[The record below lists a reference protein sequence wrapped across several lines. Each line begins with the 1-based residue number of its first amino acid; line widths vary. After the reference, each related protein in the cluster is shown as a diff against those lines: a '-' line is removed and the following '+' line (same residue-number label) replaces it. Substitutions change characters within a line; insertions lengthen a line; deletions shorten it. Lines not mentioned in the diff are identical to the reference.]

1 MIDQDIGLKLDKLFE
16 GTGQGLHFESCK
28 VGIET
33 TNNNTGFFA
42 LIDSTAKNVGIL
54 WNAAASPT
62 AQGSI
67 VLENVQ
73 VDNTVGSVSNCLS
86 FEEIYLKL
94 GRKRLTTSF
103 VRPLPLEERMFSKA
117 LLSRAS
123 PGFGATSM
131 DLLLASARRANSSR
145 HLALRHLLTLLEL
158 ITSPLH
164 RLSRSTA

>member
-1 MIDQDIGLKLDKLFE
+1 MPNFIDQDIGLKLDKLFE

-67 VLENVQ
+67 VLENIQ
-73 VDNTVGSVSNCLS
+73 VDHTVGSVSYS
-86 FEEIYLKL
+86 
-94 GRKRLTTSF
+94 
-103 VRPLPLEERMFSKA
+103 A
-117 LLSRAS
+117 LLRKLS
-123 PGFGATSM
+123 PHYQE
-131 DLLLASARRANSSR
+131 NQ
-145 HLALRHLLTLLEL
+145 
-158 ITSPLH
+158 
-164 RLSRSTA
+164 RS